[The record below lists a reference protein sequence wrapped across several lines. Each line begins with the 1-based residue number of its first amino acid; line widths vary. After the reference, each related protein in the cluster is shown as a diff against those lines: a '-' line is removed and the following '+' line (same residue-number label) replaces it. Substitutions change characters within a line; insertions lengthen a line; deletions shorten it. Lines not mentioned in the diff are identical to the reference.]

1 MQYRL
6 QKNEKNAI
14 RKQYGKNIV
23 FKAIKAPCQEYE
35 AAAKGFGLSVEE
47 VFYDCICALDDIR
60 EKPSEALFDFQG
72 YWNDKYNEYHE
83 LAGMNVDDKDIVL
96 ATTIVVTCVVV
107 CLNVRHDRL
116 FNNLT
121 LSLICQLSENDP
133 SYTSVQEKI
142 TANVYRLG
150 EEKFRSSVIEYLESD
165 DFISDEIDELLESVP
180 QEQAIEREEDGK
192 AKKLTNN
199 QLLIFFDLFLNV
211 GFTTETTN
219 VKAYSELIGLIAGE
233 NPGTIR
239 SAMNRMKN
247 VDYESD
253 AIKKDVKYLASLLE
267 RVKPELAKKMRDQIF
282 NDD

>member
-6 QKNEKNAI
+6 QKNEKSAV
-14 RKQYGKNIV
+14 RKQYGNHIV
-23 FKAIKAPCQEYE
+23 FKTIKAPCQEYE
-35 AAAKGFGLSVEE
+35 ASAKGFGLSVEE

-72 YWNDKYNEYHE
+72 YWNDKYNEYRE
-83 LAGMNVDDKDIVL
+83 LAGTNVDDMGIRL
-96 ATTIVVTCVVV
+96 ASTIVVLCVVV

-116 FNNLT
+116 FNALI
-121 LSLICQLSENDP
+121 LSLIRQLSENDP
-133 SYTSVQEKI
+133 SYDSVQEKI
-142 TANVYRLG
+142 MANIYRLG
-150 EEKFRSSVIEYLESD
+150 EEKFKSSVVDYLESD
-165 DFISDEIDELLESVP
+165 DFISDEIEELLESVP
-180 QEQAIEREEDGK
+180 QEQTAEREEGGK
-192 AKKLTNN
+192 VKKLSNN
-199 QLLIFFDLFLNV
+199 QLLIFLDTFLDV

-253 AIKKDVKYLASLLE
+253 AIKKDVKYLVSLLE
-267 RVKPELAKKMRDQIF
+267 PVKPELAKKMKDQIF

>member
-6 QKNEKNAI
+6 QKNEKSAI

-35 AAAKGFGLSVEE
+35 ASAKGFCLSVEE

-72 YWNDKYNEYHE
+72 YWNDKYNEYRE
-83 LAGMNVDDKDIVL
+83 LAGTNADDKDIML
-96 ATTIVVTCVVV
+96 ATSIVVMCVVV
-107 CLNVRHDRL
+107 CLNVRNDRL
-116 FNNLT
+116 YNDLT
-121 LSLICQLSENDP
+121 LSLIRQLSENDP

-142 TANVYRLG
+142 TANIYRLG
-150 EEKFRSSVIEYLESD
+150 EKKFISSVIEYLESD

-180 QEQAIEREEDGK
+180 QEQTAEKEDNGK
-192 AKKLTNN
+192 TEKLTIK
-199 QLLIFFDLFLNV
+199 QLLIFLDTFLNV

-219 VKAYSELIGLIAGE
+219 VKAYSELVGLIAGE

-253 AIKKDVKYLASLLE
+253 AIKEDVKYLAKLLE
-267 RVKPELAKKMRDQIF
+267 PVKPELANRMRKQIF